1 MTDTTIKELS
11 NYIFNYTKN
20 NLSISEISNQL
31 NITESKFNELLD
43 NYPELKLSYDKGLIQ
58 SKIDYKNIIKKQ
70 ASQGKAKA
78 LEKYSNII
86 DDNKLSNPP
95 VIETREQKYIR
106 MKAIRLMHY
115 FSNISPEVLN
125 YIKEKNGYDEF
136 MNQLDWAYKND
147 KIP

>member
-1 MTDTTIKELS
+1 MTDTRIKELS

-31 NITESKFNELLD
+31 NITESKFNKLLD

-70 ASQGKAKA
+70 ASQGKPKA

-86 DDNKLSNPP
+86 DNNKLSNPP

>member
-70 ASQGKAKA
+70 ASQGKPKA

-86 DDNKLSNPP
+86 DNNKLSNPP

>member
-1 MTDTTIKELS
+1 MTDTRIKELS

-31 NITESKFNELLD
+31 NITETQFNKLLD
-43 NYPELKLSYDKGLIQ
+43 DYSELKLSYDNGLIQ

-70 ASQGKAKA
+70 ASQGKPKA

-86 DDNKLSNPP
+86 DNNKLSNPP
-95 VIETREQKYIR
+95 VIETKEQKYIR

-115 FSNISPEVLN
+115 FSNISPKVLN

-136 MNQLDWAYKND
+136 INQLDWAYKND
-147 KIP
+147 KMP

>member
-1 MTDTTIKELS
+1 MTDTKIKELS
-11 NYIFNYTKN
+11 NYIFKYTKN

-31 NITESKFNELLD
+31 NITESQFNKLLD
-43 NYPELKLSYDKGLIQ
+43 KYPELKLSYDKGLIQ

-70 ASQGKAKA
+70 ASQGKPKA
-78 LEKYSNII
+78 LEKYSSII
-86 DDNKLSNPP
+86 DNNKLSNPP
-95 VIETREQKYIR
+95 VIETRDQKYIR

-136 MNQLDWAYKND
+136 IEQLDWAYKND
-147 KIP
+147 RIL